1 MNCRICKA
9 KSDELN
15 VCQPFGPDDKP
26 VFVLP
31 GNHYR
36 GFPTIR
42 VCDACKERIEHG
54 EEITI
59 TYKGQQAII
68 NEKQQATA

>member
-9 KSDELN
+9 DVDAPN

-42 VCDACKERIEHG
+42 VCDGCKVRIEQG
-54 EEITI
+54 EQIAI
-59 TYKGQQAII
+59 TYKGQQLTI
-68 NEKQQATA
+68 NEKQAIA